1 MREHIESG
9 LVVAKF
15 LEKHPAIERVV
26 CPSLPSHPDYELTLK
41 QQKGL
46 QYHLFGF
53 TNIYLSNFSR
63 NNKKKKQSIITLKVS
78 TVYNSKNSFINKS
91 KCL

>member
-26 CPSLPSHPDYELTLK
+26 HPSLPSHPDYELTLK
-41 QQKGL
+41 QQEGL
-46 QYHLFGF
+46 KYLFFFFGF
-53 TNIYLSNFSR
+53 TNIYLSNFSH
-63 NNKKKKQSIITLKVS
+63 NNKKEKQSIITFKVFS
-78 TVYNSKNSFINKS
+78 
-91 KCL
+91 L